1 MVERAVREPALSPA
15 PAVVVGID
23 GSRSAI
29 DAATW
34 GAREADRRGAVLRL
48 IEVVEWQADGTDH
61 PEAVDAAARSRSLR
75 CQVARRHVDR
85 AAEHA
90 AFLLPRARIIR
101 QVLEGAPS
109 EVLGR
114 ASDEADLV
122 VIGGPVGGWS
132 GSLLGLALAARS
144 SCPLV
149 FVEHIGHARPDGPVV
164 VGVDGS
170 AGGDAALHV
179 ALHEAR
185 DRAVPLEIVHA
196 WSDTPI
202 DPYLEPAVDF
212 AAFAPDV
219 RAALEERV
227 APWVGAF
234 PEVEVRHSIAR
245 DRPDAMLAEASR
257 GAHLLVVGG
266 TGRHESPGLALGE
279 VARRV
284 VLLSRCPVAV
294 VGPRWRGPGRIARAG
309 SAGPSGA
316 LRGRPVPSDEC
327 DGPGARDSW
336 STARSWSSG

>member
-1 MVERAVREPALSPA
+1 MAERAAHEPALSPA
-15 PAVVVGID
+15 PAVVAGID
-23 GSRSAI
+23 GSQLAVG
-29 DAATW
+29 AATW
-34 GAREADRRGAVLRL
+34 AAREADRRGAVLRL
-48 IEVVEWQADGTDH
+48 IEVVEWQADSTDH
-61 PEAVDAAARSRSLR
+61 PEAADAARRSRSLLR
-75 CQVARRHVDR
+75 RAARRHVDR

-90 AFLLPRARIIR
+90 AYLVPDARIIR

-149 FVEHIGHARPDGPVV
+149 FVERTGHARPDGPVV

-170 AGGDAALHV
+170 PGGDAALRV

-196 WSDTPI
+196 WSDTPL
-202 DPYLEPAVDF
+202 DPNLTPSVDF

-219 RAALEERV
+219 RAALDERV

-234 PEVEVRHSIAR
+234 PEVELRHAIAR
-245 DRPDAMLAEASR
+245 DRPEAMLAEASQ
-257 GAHLLVVGG
+257 GAQLLVVGG
-266 TGRHESPGLALGE
+266 SGRHERVGLALGE

-284 VLLSRCPVAV
+284 VLLAHCPVAV
-294 VGPRWRGPGRIARAG
+294 VGPRWRGPGGVSRAG
-309 SAGPSGA
+309 SADPAGA
-316 LRGRPVPSDEC
+316 APRAAG
-327 DGPGARDSW
+327 
-336 STARSWSSG
+336 TAG

>member
-34 GAREADRRGAVLRL
+34 AAREADRRGAVLRL
-48 IEVVEWQADGTDH
+48 IEVVEWQADATDH
-61 PEAVDAAARSRSLR
+61 PEAADAAERSRSLR
-75 CQVARRHVDR
+75 RHAARRHVDR

-90 AFLLPRARIIR
+90 GFLVPEARIIR
-101 QVLEGAPS
+101 QVIEGAPAD
-109 EVLGR
+109 VLGR

-132 GSLLGLALAARS
+132 GTLLGLALAARS

-149 FVEHIGHARPDGPVV
+149 FVEHIGHSRPDGPVV

-170 AGGDAALHV
+170 PGGDAALRV

-185 DRAVPLEIVHA
+185 EREVPLEIVHA
-196 WSDTPI
+196 WSDTPL
-202 DPYLEPAVDF
+202 DPSLTPSVDF

-219 RAALEERV
+219 RAALDERV

-234 PEVEVRHSIAR
+234 PEVEVRHAIAR
-245 DRPDAMLAEASR
+245 DRPEAMLAEASQ

-266 TGRHESPGLALGE
+266 SGRHEHVGLALGE

-284 VLLSRCPVAV
+284 VLLAHCPVAV
-294 VGPRWRGPGRIARAG
+294 VGPRWRGPGGGARAG
-309 SAGPSGA
+309 SADPAGA
-316 LRGRPVPSDEC
+316 A
-327 DGPGARDSW
+327 PGAAG
-336 STARSWSSG
+336 TAG

>member
-1 MVERAVREPALSPA
+1 MMEGTRRDSPRDPALAPA

-23 GSRSAI
+23 GSRMAI

-34 GAREADRRGAVLRL
+34 AAREADRRGAVLRL
-48 IEVVEWQADGTDH
+48 IEVVEWQADATDH
-61 PEAVDAAARSRSLR
+61 PEASDAARRSRSLLR
-75 CQVARRHVDR
+75 RAARRHVDR

-90 AFLLPRARIIR
+90 AFLVPGARIVR

-122 VIGGPVGGWS
+122 VVGGPVGGWS
-132 GSLLGLALAARS
+132 GSLLALALAARS

-149 FVEHIGHARPDGPVV
+149 FVEHAGDARADSPVV

-170 AGGDAALHV
+170 AGGDAALRV
-179 ALHEAR
+179 ALREAR

-196 WSDTPI
+196 WSDTPL
-202 DPYLEPAVDF
+202 DPYLEPTVDF

-219 RAALEERV
+219 RVALDERV

-234 PEVEVRHSIAR
+234 PEVEVRHTIAR
-245 DRPDAMLAEASR
+245 DRPEAVLAEASR
-257 GAHLLVVGG
+257 GARLLVVGG
-266 TGRHESPGLALGE
+266 CGRHERAGLALGE

-284 VLLSRCPVAV
+284 VLLAHCPVAV
-294 VGPRWRGPGRIARAG
+294 VGPRWRGPGRSATAG
-309 SAGPSGA
+309 AAPVADPTRPAAGAAG
-316 LRGRPVPSDEC
+316 
-327 DGPGARDSW
+327 
-336 STARSWSSG
+336 